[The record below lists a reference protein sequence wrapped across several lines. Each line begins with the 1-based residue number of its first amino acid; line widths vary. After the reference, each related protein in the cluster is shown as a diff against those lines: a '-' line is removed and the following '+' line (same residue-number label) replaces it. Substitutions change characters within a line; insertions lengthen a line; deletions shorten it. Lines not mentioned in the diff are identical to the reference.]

1 MQFTLIALA
10 GVFATAISANPTYN
24 NDPPYVACPSG
35 LYSNP
40 QCCATDVLGVA
51 DLDCHSRE
59 SNPPSLD
66 LEKRT
71 ALLILRITQPLP
83 LLSASATS
91 ETSVPTVATAPAAAL
106 SPL

>member
-51 DLDCHSRE
+51 DLDCHSPSSAPFSV
-59 SNPPSLD
+59 SNFRDICANGGDRARCCIIPVLGQAVLCQTPPGLG
-66 LEKRT
+66 E
-71 ALLILRITQPLP
+71 Q
-83 LLSASATS
+83 
-91 ETSVPTVATAPAAAL
+91 
-106 SPL
+106 